1 MMRYPLLCKVFLFSL
16 LLLALSCQNSKK
28 LPDVSALKKDIKIE
42 RFDQEFS
49 AMDSASILNMNR
61 KFQQEYGNFY
71 SDYMIYMLEAGDPK
85 DTVKIKNIME
95 TVLGTRDFHEL
106 IKSVAEK
113 FPTLKT
119 QEKDLSDAFAYLN
132 YYFPKY
138 DIPRLISFYSGFG
151 VQVPTGE
158 GYVGIGLDMFL
169 GSDSRF
175 YPALVNSI
183 PLYISRRFT
192 PENIVP
198 RVVETVLRED
208 LYPQENLD
216 VSALEH
222 MVYQGKI
229 LYSMD
234 CVLPNVPDTLKIG
247 YTTEQLN
254 WAKSYQKDVWA
265 WFLQENLLYNTDQL
279 KIQKYFTEAP
289 FTAELGENNSSA
301 PKLGMYM
308 GWQMVKKYM
317 EKNPEMGLKELYKIP
332 AQQILDDSRFKGK

>member
-1 MMRYPLLCKVFLFSL
+1 MRYPLLCKVFLFVPI
-16 LLLALSCQNSKK
+16 LLALSCQNTKK
-28 LPDVSALKKDIKIE
+28 LPDVSALKKNIKIE

-49 AMDSASILNMNR
+49 SIDSASILDMNR
-61 KFQQEYGNFY
+61 KFQKEYGNFY
-71 SDYMIYMLEAGDPK
+71 TDYMIYMLEAGDPK
-85 DTVKIKNIME
+85 DTVKIKSIME
-95 TVLGTRDFHEL
+95 TILGTRDSHEL
-106 IKSVAEK
+106 IKSVNEK
-113 FPTLKT
+113 FPNLKS
-119 QEKDLSDAFAYLN
+119 QEEGLSDAFAYLT
-132 YYFPKY
+132 YYFPDY
-138 DIPRLISFYSGFG
+138 ELPRFISFYSGFG

-208 LYPQENLD
+208 LFPQENLD
-216 VSALEH
+216 VSTLEH

-234 CVLPNVPDTLKIG
+234 CVLPNVADTLKIG
-247 YTTEQLN
+247 YTTDQLN

-265 WFLQENLLYNTDQL
+265 WFLQENLLYSTDQL
-279 KIQKYFTEAP
+279 QIQKYFTEAP

-308 GWQMVKKYM
+308 GWQMVRKYM
-317 EKNPEMGLKELYKIP
+317 EKNPEMDLKELYKIP
-332 AQQILDDSRFKGK
+332 AQQILEDSKFKGK